1 MQPSLQ
7 DNLRKHLSG
16 QVAGA
21 AAFPHAGCCTAAR
34 GASPRASLTS
44 TQGLLAAPD
53 GPQPLLPRADA
64 LARAAAVAG
73 PTPASAAPLL
83 HLSLGL
89 DELLRCLDSAS
100 SSNVLLRLG
109 GTCLQL
115 DGAMA
120 EIQDTVLG
128 VLDNLGTMLAG
139 RERWARL
146 EAAAALAQDSAGDA
160 GKAGVCC
167 V

>member
-1 MQPSLQ
+1 
-7 DNLRKHLSG
+7 
-16 QVAGA
+16 
-21 AAFPHAGCCTAAR
+21 
-34 GASPRASLTS
+34 
-44 TQGLLAAPD
+44 
-53 GPQPLLPRADA
+53 
-64 LARAAAVAG
+64 
-73 PTPASAAPLL
+73 
-83 HLSLGL
+83 L